1 MTMQEVPSNLSRV
14 INTPVL
20 AYLQNLSAHSDITE
34 VLRASVE
41 PLGDVQTFC
50 PDAAS
55 YRYVLVSTKGVVF
68 GFAVGLDTIAFR
80 LDSRM
85 RERALATGGIICP
98 ECGAEW
104 VAVVHRQP
112 DDDWPKVDVTFWA
125 RKAYVYA
132 RTLR

>member
-1 MTMQEVPSNLSRV
+1 MTMQEVPSTLSSA
-14 INTPVL
+14 INEPVL
-20 AYLQNLSAHSDITE
+20 AYLRNLSAHGDIAE
-34 VLRASVE
+34 ALRASVE

-68 GFAVGLDTIAFR
+68 GFAVGMDTIAFR
-80 LDSRM
+80 VDSRM
-85 RERALATGGIICP
+85 RERALATGGITWP
-98 ECGAEW
+98 ECGDEW
-104 VAVVHRQP
+104 VAVAHRRP